1 MPFLQLS
8 EPAMS
13 GWRKRQIK
21 DKQMNKDNELYR
33 ISWSQPYD
41 ITSIT
46 ELMEELMLD
55 NSEYKEAKEVI
66 ANIKSKL

>member
-1 MPFLQLS
+1 
-8 EPAMS
+8 MS